1 MTLTEKGKIQM
12 IIITDK
18 TLVKTH
24 YSFVKKKCSET
35 RNRRIF
41 PQSRKGFRENP
52 RTSFLPDGD

>member
-1 MTLTEKGKIQM
+1 M

-41 PQSRKGFRENP
+41 PQSCKGFRENP
-52 RTSFLPDGD
+52 RTSFLPDGDWMLSA